1 MTHDPK
7 GAGPHAGPHAGHG
20 EGLGRRS
27 LAELDDGT
35 EGLESLTSLD
45 PLHTKTAS
53 DLLAAMSLTSFAGR
67 RVGEAADIL
76 HTMARDPS
84 CRVVATLSGAMTVA
98 KMSLVI
104 VRMIQHGMIDAIVST
119 GALMSHGLSE
129 GIGLKHYKVRNDLD
143 DEAMYKKGYN
153 RVYDTLELE
162 SNLNSVEAFVRRELE
177 KLDPKETLTSERF
190 CRVLG
195 EALLEHGHED
205 SILGAAAKRNI
216 PVYIPAFTD
225 CEVGLDVA
233 TWAIRRA
240 IASGGTARTPEELF
254 AEGRIPAYN
263 PFGDLLSYA
272 RFIGSAERLGIFTIG
287 GGVPRNWAQQVGPFY
302 DLLNVRLGLD
312 LTPPRFH
319 YGIRLCPEP
328 VHWGGLSG
336 CTYSEG
342 VSWGKFVP
350 EREGGRYAEVH
361 CDATAIWPLIVRGVL
376 ERLGAA

>member
-1 MTHDPK
+1 MKHDHQ
-7 GAGPHAGPHAGHG
+7 GPPSPETSA
-20 EGLGRRS
+20 EGLGRRT
-27 LAELDDGT
+27 LDALDDGSAK
-35 EGLESLTSLD
+35 GLVPLTSLD
-45 PLHTKTAS
+45 PLHTNTATE
-53 DLLAAMSLTSFAGR
+53 LLRAMAHTSFGGR

-76 HTMARDPS
+76 YAMTTEPS
-84 CRVVATLSGAMTVA
+84 CRVIATLSGAMTVA
-98 KMSLVI
+98 KMSMVI
-104 VRMIQHGMIDAIVST
+104 VRMIQNGMIDAIVST

-129 GIGLKHYKVRNDLD
+129 GIGLQHYKVPSELD

-162 SNLNSVEAFVRRELE
+162 SNLNSVEAFVRTELE
-177 KLDPKETLTSERF
+177 KLDPTETLTSERF

-195 EALLEHGHED
+195 EALLAHGHED
-205 SILGAAAKRNI
+205 SILGAAAKRNV

-240 IASGGTARTPEELF
+240 IAAGGSATTAEELF
-254 AEGRIPAYN
+254 AANRVPAYN

-272 RFIGSAERLGIFTIG
+272 RFIGASERIGIFTIG
-287 GGVPRNWAQQVGPFY
+287 GGVPRNWAQQVGPFF
-302 DLLNVRLGLD
+302 DLLNVRLGLE
-312 LTPPRFH
+312 LQPPRFH
-319 YGIRLCPEP
+319 YGVRICPEP

-361 CDATAIWPLIVRGVL
+361 CDATAVWPLIVRGVL
-376 ERLGAA
+376 ERLGVTA

>member
-1 MTHDPK
+1 MNHPHDN
-7 GAGPHAGPHAGHG
+7 
-20 EGLGRRS
+20 LGKRS
-27 LAELDDGT
+27 LEALDDGSDSD
-35 EGLESLTSLD
+35 LEALSSLD
-45 PLHTKTAS
+45 PLTATTA
-53 DLLAAMSLTSFAGR
+53 DLLLKAMAQTSFAGR
-67 RVGEAADIL
+67 RLGEAADVL
-76 HTMARDPS
+76 HAMTTDAKCKTVM
-84 CRVVATLSGAMTVA
+84 TLSGAMTVG

-104 VRMIQHGMIDAIVST
+104 VRMIQNGMVDAIVST

-129 GIGLKHYKVRNDLD
+129 GIGLQHFKVPNALD
-143 DEAMYKKGYN
+143 DESMYKKGYN

-162 SNLNSVEAFVRRELE
+162 SNLNSVETFVRGVLE
-177 KLDPKETLTSERF
+177 TLDPKETLTSEKF
-190 CRVLG
+190 CRVIG
-195 EALLEHGHED
+195 EALLAAGHHD
-205 SILGAAAKRNI
+205 SILGAAAARNI

-233 TWAIRRA
+233 TWALRRA
-240 IASGGTARTPEELF
+240 LAEGGKGATPEELF
-254 AEGRIPAYN
+254 SPERVPAYN

-272 RFIGSAERLGIFTIG
+272 RFIGGAERLGIFTIG
-287 GGVPRNWAQQVGPFY
+287 GGVPRNWAQQVGPLY

-350 EREGGRYAEVH
+350 ESQGGKYAEVH
-361 CDATAIWPLIVRGVL
+361 CDATAVWPLLIRGVL
-376 ERLGAA
+376 ERLGKV